1 MSRYASE
8 PPKADFASAG
18 GHWYDG
24 LTGEPRY
31 TIIGKNGKERNT
43 TLRDARANGWYPS
56 VTGIIRLAAAPGLEK
71 WKRNQVLLA
80 ALTLPR
86 RDGENETDWLRRV
99 EQDWQEQGRAAAD
112 RGTLIHGAIE
122 KHYRREVPDEEFWPH
137 VVAAKDEIASRCG
150 EQNWHAERS
159 FGCPMGY
166 GGKTDLHSAEWV
178 IDVKTKDGELPTELY
193 DEHLMQMAAYRRGLG
208 VPRARCG
215 ILFVSRE
222 KPAAALVEAPEPDLV
237 RALTMFD
244 ALLSYW
250 QAVNSYYPQQQAV
263 AA

>member
-1 MSRYASE
+1 MARRSRTGSVLAMSRYASE

-71 WKRNQVLLA
+71 WKRNQVL
-80 ALTLPR
+80 
-86 RDGENETDWLRRV
+86 
-99 EQDWQEQGRAAAD
+99 QGRAAAD